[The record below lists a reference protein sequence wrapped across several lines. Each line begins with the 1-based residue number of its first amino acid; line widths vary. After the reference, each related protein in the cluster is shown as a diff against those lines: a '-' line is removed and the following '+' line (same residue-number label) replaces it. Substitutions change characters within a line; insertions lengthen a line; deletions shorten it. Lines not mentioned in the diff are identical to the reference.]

1 MADPERRL
9 TFYRWR
15 DPDDPPTFDRL
26 QAARLLAALPDDA
39 SRKSPRGDYAADVLL
54 KDAGAAGRPTKVVV
68 LRLRGYENRPYVRRP
83 GEAMNPVTMAR
94 DADLVDAAHGL
105 IWGDGYAA
113 FAQGGYAP
121 PPGYLSD
128 FLLART
134 AQHVVFAALF
144 DRSLVQRLRQ
154 LTGIRAVELRI
165 RNSRATQN
173 IQDAQ
178 LGPILGLFRR
188 YQGHPQ
194 EVVLSETIRVASRGK
209 GARQAVL
216 DTLPVAEVIAMSAR
230 ADEIYDTF
238 RVTGLAPNG
247 RVEYIDLINERLHV
261 VKRIAR
267 SRRGGNYTDDTATFA
282 ALAAARDELEA
293 AGRLQQAAT
302 SQDD

>member
-1 MADPERRL
+1 VADLERRL

-26 QAARLLAALPDDA
+26 QAARLLAGLPDDA
-39 SRKSPRGDYAADVLL
+39 SRKCPRGDYAADVLL
-54 KDAGAAGRPTKVVV
+54 KEAGTADRPTKVVV

-83 GEAMNPVTMAR
+83 GEAMSPVTMAR

-105 IWGDGYAA
+105 IWGDGRAA

-128 FLLART
+128 FLLVRT
-134 AQHVVFAALF
+134 GQHVVFDPLF

-165 RNSRATQN
+165 RSSRAVQDL
-173 IQDAQ
+173 QDAQ

-188 YQGHPQ
+188 YQGQPQ

-216 DTLPVAEVIAMSAR
+216 ATLPVADVIAMSAR

-247 RVEYIDLINERLHV
+247 RTEYIDLINERLHV

-267 SRRGGNYTDDTATFA
+267 SRRGGNYTDDNATFA

-293 AGRLQQAAT
+293 DGRLQQAAT
-302 SQDD
+302 SQAD